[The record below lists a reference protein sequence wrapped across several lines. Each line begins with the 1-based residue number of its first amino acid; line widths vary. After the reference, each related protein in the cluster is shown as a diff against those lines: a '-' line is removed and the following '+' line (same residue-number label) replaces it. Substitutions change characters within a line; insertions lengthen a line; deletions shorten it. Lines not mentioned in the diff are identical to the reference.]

1 MKFIVDECT
10 GPAVVQWLRSQGH
23 EVISVFE
30 DCRGID
36 DEEIIKKAAS
46 EESILVTNDKDFG
59 EKVFRE
65 GRLHHGVILM
75 RLSDERPAGKI
86 QILKRLITHHGS
98 ILPDNFVVVT
108 EEGIRIAKRD

>member
-1 MKFIVDECT
+1 MSA
-10 GPAVVQWLRSQGH
+10 PVQQWYNG
-23 EVISVFE
+23 F
-30 DCRGID
+30 
-36 DEEIIKKAAS
+36 AAR
-46 EESILVTNDKDFG
+46 VTNK
-59 EKVFRE
+59 K
-65 GRLHHGVILM
+65 LHHGVILM